1 MSGGRHYLPLT
12 EAERREMLAAIGAAS
27 AEQLFDELPEEVR
40 LKKGDLNLPPSLSEM
55 EATAHLGALAAKN
68 INMRDYPCFLG
79 AGVYDHFIPAVVQ
92 HVTGRS
98 EFYTA
103 YTPYQAEISQGLLQS
118 IFEYQTLICRL
129 TGMEAANASLYD
141 GATALA
147 EAAVAA
153 CAVTRRGKVLVSRSV
168 NPHYR
173 RVLQSYLEVRDLQL
187 LEIPLIEGATDFS
200 RLEEMLDGDTAA
212 LLLQQPNFF
221 GLLEEMEGAA
231 GIAHRHGALLV
242 LSVDPISLALF
253 RAPAEYDADIVTGEG
268 QGLGNPPS
276 FGGPLLGFFAAR
288 QKLLRRIP
296 GRIVGETVDR
306 DGRRGFVLTLQ
317 TREQHIRRE
326 RAISNIC
333 SNQALNALAA
343 AAYLAAMGPA
353 GLRELAELCLQKA
366 AYAREKITALEG
378 FAQAFPGVHFK
389 EFAVKL
395 PGDGGRLNR
404 HLLEH
409 KIIGG
414 LDLEPYY
421 PELGPAMLFC
431 VTETKT
437 REQIDAL
444 VGALE
449 GWS

>member
-12 EAERREMLAAIGAAS
+12 GAERREMLAAIGVDS
-27 AEQLFDELPEEVR
+27 AGQLFDELPPAIR
-40 LKKGDLNLPPSLSEM
+40 LQEGLELPPPLSEM
-55 EATAHLGALAAKN
+55 EALAHLGELAAKN
-68 INMRDYPCFLG
+68 RHLREYPSYLG
-79 AGVYDHFIPAVVQ
+79 AGVYDHFIPSVVA
-92 HVTGRS
+92 HITGRS

-103 YTPYQAEISQGLLQS
+103 YTPYQAEISQGVLQS
-118 IFEYQTLICRL
+118 IFEYQTMICRL

-153 CAVTRRGKVLVSRSV
+153 CGVTRRRRVLVSRAV
-168 NPHYR
+168 NPYYR
-173 RVLQSYLEVRDLQL
+173 RVLQSYMEARDFAVEEVPLVEGKTDYTKLEAMCDQN
-187 LEIPLIEGATDFS
+187 
-200 RLEEMLDGDTAA
+200 TAA

-221 GLLEEMEGAA
+221 GLLEEMNGPAERV
-231 GIAHRHGALLV
+231 HRHGALLV
-242 LSVDPISLALF
+242 LSADPISLALC
-253 RAPAEYDADIVTGEG
+253 RAPAEYGSDIVTGEG
-268 QGLGNPPS
+268 QVLGNPPS

-288 QKLLRRIP
+288 KKLLRRIP
-296 GRIVGETVDR
+296 GRIAGETKDSE
-306 DGRRGFVLTLQ
+306 GRRGFVLTLQ

-326 RAISNIC
+326 RAASNIC

-343 AAYLAAMGPA
+343 AVYLAALGPA
-353 GLRELAELCLQKA
+353 GLREAAGHCLQKA
-366 AYAREKITALEG
+366 AYTREKITALQG
-378 FAQAFPGVHFK
+378 FEQAFAGPHFK

-395 PGDGGRLNR
+395 PGSAKDLNR
-404 HLLEH
+404 YLLEH

-414 LDLEPYY
+414 FDLEPHY

-437 REQIDAL
+437 KAQLDDLAG
-444 VGALE
+444 VLE

>member
-12 EAERREMLAAIGAAS
+12 DAERKEMLTAIGASS
-27 AEQLFDELPEEVR
+27 AEELYDSLPQAVR
-40 LKKGDLNLPPSLSEM
+40 LQKDLQLPPPLSEM
-55 EATAHLGALAAKN
+55 EALVHLGELAAKN
-68 INMRDYPCFLG
+68 NHLREYPSFLG
-79 AGVYDHFIPAVVQ
+79 AGVYDHFIPSVVQ
-92 HVTGRS
+92 HITGRS

-103 YTPYQAEISQGLLQS
+103 YTPYQAEMSQGVLQS
-118 IFEYQTLICRL
+118 IFEYQSLICRL
-129 TGMEAANASLYD
+129 TGMEVANASLYD

-153 CAVTRRGKVLVSRSV
+153 CAVTRRRRVLVSRSV

-187 LEIPLIEGATDFS
+187 VELPLLKGTTDYSQLEGVLND
-200 RLEEMLDGDTAA
+200 DTAA

-221 GLLEEMEGAA
+221 GMLEEMDDAA
-231 GIAHRHGALLV
+231 ALAHNHGALLV
-242 LSVDPISLALF
+242 LSADPTSLALC
-253 RAPAEYDADIVTGEG
+253 RTPAEYDADIVTGEG
-268 QGLGNPPS
+268 QGLGNSPS

-288 QKLLRRIP
+288 KKFIRQIP
-296 GRIVGETVDR
+296 GRIVGKTVDV

-343 AAYLAAMGPA
+343 AVYLAAMGPE
-353 GLRELAELCLQKA
+353 GLREVAGLCLQKA
-366 AYAREKITALEG
+366 AYAREKITALQG
-378 FAQAFPGVHFK
+378 FAPAFDGVHFK

-395 PGDGGRLNR
+395 PGNGESLNR
-404 HLLEH
+404 YLLEH
-409 KIIGG
+409 RIIGG
-414 LDLEPYY
+414 FNLEPFY

>member
-12 EAERREMLAAIGAAS
+12 EAKRQEMLAAIGAAS
-27 AEQLFDELPEEVR
+27 TDELYDILPAGVLLRNE
-40 LKKGDLNLPPSLSEM
+40 LKLPPSLSEM
-55 EATAHLGALAAKN
+55 EATAHLSDLASKN
-68 INMRDYPCFLG
+68 RHLREYPSFLG
-79 AGVYDHFIPAVVQ
+79 AGVYDHFIPSVVQ
-92 HVTGRS
+92 HITGRS

-103 YTPYQAEISQGLLQS
+103 YTPYQAEMSQGVLQS

-129 TGMEAANASLYD
+129 TGMDAANASLYD
-141 GATALA
+141 GASALA

-153 CAVTRRGKVLVSRSV
+153 CAATRRRRVLVSRSV
-168 NPHYR
+168 NPQYR
-173 RVLQSYLEVRDLQL
+173 QVLRSYLEVRDLQL
-187 LEIPLIEGATDFS
+187 VELPLLEGTTDYAQ
-200 RLEEMLDGDTAA
+200 LESMLDDDTAA

-221 GLLEEMEGAA
+221 GILEEMEAA
-231 GIAHRHGALLV
+231 GELAHRHGALLV
-242 LSVDPISLALF
+242 LSADPISLALC
-253 RAPAEYDADIVTGEG
+253 RTPAEYDADIVTGEG
-268 QGLGNPPS
+268 QGLGNAPS

-288 QKLLRRIP
+288 KKLIRRIP
-296 GRIVGETVDR
+296 GRIVGETVDNE
-306 DGRRGFVLTLQ
+306 GRRGFVLTLQ

-343 AAYLAAMGPA
+343 AVYLAAMGPA
-353 GLRELAELCLQKA
+353 GLREAAELCLLKA
-366 AYAREKITALEG
+366 AYAREEITALQG
-378 FAQAFPGVHFK
+378 FARLFPGIHFK

-395 PGDGGRLNR
+395 PGSGERLNR
-404 HLLEH
+404 RLLEH
-409 KIIGG
+409 GIIGG

-431 VTETKT
+431 VTETKS

-444 VGALE
+444 VRALE

>member
-12 EAERREMLAAIGAAS
+12 EAEKQEMLKDIGAAS
-27 AEQLFDELPEEVR
+27 IEQLYDVLPESIR
-40 LKKGDLNLPPSLSEM
+40 LQEDLKLPPPLSEM
-55 EATAHLGALAAKN
+55 EALAHLGDLAGKN
-68 INMRDYPCFLG
+68 RHLREYPSFLG
-79 AGVYDHFIPAVVQ
+79 AGVYDHFIPSVVQ

-103 YTPYQAEISQGLLQS
+103 YTPYQAEMSQGVLQS
-118 IFEYQTLICRL
+118 IFEYQSLICRL

-153 CAVTRRGKVLVSRSV
+153 CAATRRRRVLVSCSV

-173 RVLQSYLEVRDLQL
+173 RVVQSYLEVRDLEL
-187 LEIPLIEGATDFS
+187 VELPLSEGTTDYAQVES
-200 RLEEMLDGDTAA
+200 MLDDGTAA

-221 GLLEEMEGAA
+221 GLLEEMDAAA
-231 GIAHRHGALLV
+231 GPAHKHGALLV
-242 LSVDPISLALF
+242 LSADPISLALC
-253 RAPAEYDADIVTGEG
+253 RAPAEYGADIVTGEG
-268 QGLGNPPS
+268 QVLGNPPS
-276 FGGPLLGFFAAR
+276 LGGPLLGFFAAR
-288 QKLLRRIP
+288 QKLIRRIP
-296 GRIVGETVDR
+296 GRIVGETVDHE
-306 DGRRGFVLTLQ
+306 GRRGFVLTLQ

-343 AAYLAAMGPA
+343 AVYLAAMGPA
-353 GLRELAELCLQKA
+353 GLRETAELCLQKA
-366 AYAREKITALEG
+366 AYAREKIAALQG
-378 FAQAFPGVHFK
+378 YAQAFPGVHFK

-395 PGDGGRLNR
+395 PGGGGRLNS
-404 HLLEH
+404 HLLKH

>member
-1 MSGGRHYLPLT
+1 MNGGRHFLPLT
-12 EAERREMLAAIGAAS
+12 DGERREMLAHIGATS
-27 AEQLFDELPEEVR
+27 EDDLFAELPPAIRLEEG
-40 LKKGDLNLPPSLSEM
+40 LDLPPPLSEM
-55 EATAHLGALAAKN
+55 EALAHLEALAAKN
-68 INMRDYPCFLG
+68 RHLREYPCFIG
-79 AGVYDHFIPAVVQ
+79 GGVYDHFIPSVVS
-92 HVTGRS
+92 HITGRS

-103 YTPYQAEISQGLLQS
+103 YTPYQAEISQGVLQS
-118 IFEYQTLICRL
+118 IYEYQTLICRL

-141 GATALA
+141 GASALA

-153 CAVTRRGKVLVSRSV
+153 CAATRRRKVLVSRSV

-187 LEIPLIEGATDFS
+187 QEAPLLEGATDYAAVEKMF
-200 RLEEMLDGDTAA
+200 DDDTAA

-221 GLLEEMEGAA
+221 GLLEEMEPAA
-231 GIAHRHGALLV
+231 ALAHRHGALLV
-242 LSVDPISLALF
+242 LSTDPLSLAVC
-253 RAPAEYDADIVTGEG
+253 RTPAEYGADIVTGEG
-268 QGLGNPPS
+268 QVLGNPPS

-288 QKLLRRIP
+288 QKLIRRIP
-296 GRIVGETVDR
+296 GRIAGETVDR
-306 DGRRGFVLTLQ
+306 EGRRGFVLTLQ

-343 AAYLAAMGPA
+343 AVYLAAMGPA
-353 GLRELAELCLQKA
+353 GLREVAELCLQKA
-366 AYAREKITALEG
+366 AYAREKITALRG
-378 FAQAFPGVHFK
+378 FAQVFPGVHFK
-389 EFAVKL
+389 EFAVRL
-395 PGDGGRLNR
+395 PGSGAGLNKYLLKHRL
-404 HLLEH
+404 
-409 KIIGG
+409 IGG
-414 LDLEPYY
+414 LDLEPLY

-431 VTETKT
+431 VTETKS

>member
-12 EAERREMLAAIGAAS
+12 DAERQEMLAAVGASS
-27 AEQLFDELPEEVR
+27 AEELY
-40 LKKGDLNLPPSLSEM
+40 DNLPPAVRLRGDLHLPPPLSEM
-55 EATAHLGALAAKN
+55 EALVHLGELAAKN
-68 INMRDYPCFLG
+68 NHLREYSSFLG
-79 AGVYDHFIPAVVQ
+79 AGVYDHFIPSVVQ
-92 HVTGRS
+92 HITGRS

-103 YTPYQAEISQGLLQS
+103 YTPYQAEMSQGVLQS
-118 IFEYQTLICRL
+118 IFEYQSLICRL

-153 CAVTRRGKVLVSRSV
+153 CAATRRRRVLVSRSV

-187 LEIPLIEGATDFS
+187 VELPLLKGATDYS
-200 RLEEMLDGDTAA
+200 QLGSMLNDDTAA

-221 GLLEEMEGAA
+221 GILEEMDDAA
-231 GIAHRHGALLV
+231 ALAHNHGALLV
-242 LSVDPISLALF
+242 LSADPISLALC
-253 RAPAEYDADIVTGEG
+253 RTPAEYDADIVTGEG
-268 QGLGNPPS
+268 QGLGNSPS

-288 QKLLRRIP
+288 KKFIRRIP
-296 GRIVGETVDR
+296 GRIVGETVDV

-343 AAYLAAMGPA
+343 AVYLAAMGPE
-353 GLRELAELCLQKA
+353 GLREVAGLCLQKA
-366 AYAREKITALEG
+366 AYAREKITALQG
-378 FAQAFPGVHFK
+378 FAPAFDGVHFK

-395 PGDGGRLNR
+395 PGNGESLNR
-404 HLLEH
+404 YLLAH
-409 KIIGG
+409 QIIGG
-414 LDLEPYY
+414 LNLEPFY